1 MLARAARSFGSS
13 VHSAVEMACAM
24 RLSMP
29 AAPARLHSRLLST
42 TAPRAGVKAHF
53 SKREL
58 SDQIAATYGLT
69 KKDGERIVNDVL
81 TTIQVKVAGGEK
93 VSFIGF
99 GTFEGRKRPARIG
112 RNPKTGE
119 ALTIPERTVPV
130 FSAGKGFKD
139 AVSGKAAE

>member
-1 MLARAARSFGSS
+1 MA
-13 VHSAVEMACAM
+13 SAIRV
-24 RLSMP
+24 SMP

-42 TAPRAGVKAHF
+42 TPARTAVKAQF
-53 SKREL
+53 SKKEL
-58 SDQIAATYGLT
+58 SDQIAAAHGLS

-81 TTIQVKVAGGEK
+81 STIQEKVAAGEK

-99 GTFEGRKRPARIG
+99 GTFEGRKRPARTG

-119 ALTIPERTVPV
+119 PLAIPERTVPV

-139 AVSGKAAE
+139 AVSGAAK